1 MFTIGTMFKIREAQ
15 PDDIANITNL
25 WSDFMVYNAEFNDSF
40 ETNKT
45 SKTIFSNE
53 MREKI
58 NDSNSRLSVAEIDKE
73 LIGFCFSYISL
84 KPKFFS
90 LSKFGFIG
98 DLYVMKEHRRKKI
111 GHALVDDAL
120 RFFNRKSINQIELL
134 VAIKNVGTIKFW
146 ESLGFDHLLTWMYKR
161 D

>member
-1 MFTIGTMFKIREAQ
+1 MFKIREALQ
-15 PDDIANITNL
+15 DDISNIADL
-25 WSDFMVYNAEFNDSF
+25 WSDFMAYNADFNNSF
-40 ETNKT
+40 KTNKT
-45 SKTIFSNE
+45 SKNIFSNE

-58 NDSNSRLSVAEIDKE
+58 NDSNSRLVVAEIEKT
-73 LIGFCFSYISL
+73 LVGFCFSYISL

-98 DLYVMKEHRRKKI
+98 DLYVAREHRRKNI
-111 GHALVDDAL
+111 GQALVDDAL

-134 VAIKNVGTIKFW
+134 VAIKNEGTIKFW